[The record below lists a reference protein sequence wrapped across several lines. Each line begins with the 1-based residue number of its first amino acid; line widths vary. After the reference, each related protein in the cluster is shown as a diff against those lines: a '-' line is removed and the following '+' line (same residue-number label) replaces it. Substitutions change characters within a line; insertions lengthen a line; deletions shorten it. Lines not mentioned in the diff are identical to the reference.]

1 MSKRK
6 LVAGNWKMNGQRA
19 MADNLV
25 RAIRSALAAKTYEVD
40 VALCPPFH
48 LLADVGSA
56 ISGTAMKLG
65 AQDCSALADGA
76 YTGDISATQ
85 LRDMACDYVIL
96 GHSERREVHNETSEQ
111 VAAKMAAAHKAG
123 LTVIVCVGEKDAKM
137 NAITRTAIVREQI
150 AKSLSDSADAKNT
163 VIAYEPVWAIGTG
176 LTPTNDDIITM
187 HRMIANVLPDKVKG
201 ARILYGGSVKAD
213 NAETILK
220 LPEVDGALVGGASL
234 KKDDFLKIIAAAA

>member
-19 MADNLV
+19 MADSLV
-25 RAIRSALAAKTYEVD
+25 RGIRSALAAKPYEVD
-40 VALCPPFH
+40 VAICPPFH
-48 LLADVGSA
+48 LLADVGAA

-96 GHSERREVHNETSEQ
+96 GHSERREVHAETSEQ

-137 NAITRTAIVREQI
+137 NAITRTAIVKEQI

-176 LTPTNDDIITM
+176 LTPTNDDITTM
-187 HRMIANVLPDKVKG
+187 HRMIAGVLPDKVKG

-234 KKDDFLKIIAAAA
+234 KKDDFLKIIAAAS